1 MRSKYA
7 CAERCNDPIKKWRE
21 MMPGVGIDDEA
32 LHFFNRLSGRLI
44 IGLSEPPQPMS
55 ERLINLV
62 ARPTSQLENVSLVMQ
77 VFLQDSGF
85 RELTEAEW
93 ERVVLRSP
101 AIRMRGE
108 TEAVVEHTA
117 PDGTAFT
124 VRDLTAAIVETERR
138 TRGGSEWFGGIDVHH
153 IFFEGIY
160 LADDGVWSIGWGS

>member
-1 MRSKYA
+1 MA
-7 CAERCNDPIKKWRE
+7 
-21 MMPGVGIDDEA
+21 GVGIEDEA
-32 LHFFNRLSGRLI
+32 LHFFNRLSGRLV

-62 ARPTSQLENVSLVMQ
+62 ARPTSQLENVSLVMK
-77 VFLQDSGF
+77 VFLKDSGF

-108 TEAVVEHTA
+108 TEGVVEHRA

-124 VRDLTAAIVETERR
+124 VRDLTAAIVETERQ
-138 TRGGSEWFGGIDVHH
+138 TRAGSEWFGGIDVHH
-153 IFFEGIY
+153 VFFEGIH
-160 LADDGVWSIGWGS
+160 LGDDGVWSIGWGS